1 MAATASMPGSTF
13 DEIGWKSRAGFFDT
27 NTLLYHLS
35 RTPDNRIMI
44 GSGNIN
50 YFFNNGIMSMD
61 DPAVLGAHLKKELV
75 RIYPQLAGIEFEQ
88 IWTGVLGFSLDF
100 NESVGQMGSH
110 KNIYYG
116 LSYAGHG
123 TLLSTLFGRVIAD
136 LYAGN
141 SSAWDEMPFLNHRYI
156 PLPPEPLK
164 WIGVQA
170 LIQYYKAEGTMK

>member
-44 GSGNIN
+44 GSGTIN
-50 YFFNNGIMSMD
+50 YFFNNGIISMD
-61 DPAVLGAHLKKELV
+61 DPVVLGTHLKKELV